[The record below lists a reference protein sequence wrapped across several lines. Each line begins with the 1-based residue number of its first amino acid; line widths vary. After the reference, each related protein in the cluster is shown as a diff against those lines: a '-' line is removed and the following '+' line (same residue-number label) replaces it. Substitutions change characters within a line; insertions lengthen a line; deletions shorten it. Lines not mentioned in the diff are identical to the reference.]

1 MLAIGGDDENER
13 KRKSVADGVPIE
25 ETRKRRSRFAD
36 DDGAGKVG
44 VAAIAAAS
52 ERAAE
57 ISRNLSRSTPATT
70 GLNEGLPQLLMTQ
83 ETSAQLARA
92 AEMQAQLS
100 AQIASVSSLFSNAKQ
115 LAAVPV
121 DRKPTYRPLLLDA
134 QGREIDGYGQVV
146 KTSVV
151 KSIAANVAVE
161 RELKK
166 KENPY
171 LAHQRIPPKTS
182 HGPPGVPSA
191 PLSSLVP
198 GAAIVQ
204 EDQGLSDQIDERI
217 VGSNRNIRA
226 KKSLKFVEA
235 GERSSCMAYFRM
247 IIY

>member
-1 MLAIGGDDENER
+1 MLALGGDDENER
-13 KRKSVADGVPIE
+13 KRKSVADGAPAE

-36 DDGAGKVG
+36 DDGKVG

-52 ERAAE
+52 QRADE
-57 ISRNLSRSTPATT
+57 ISRNLLRNTPIIS
-70 GLNEGLPQLLMTQ
+70 GLNEGLPPSLMSQ

-115 LAAVPV
+115 LAAVPI

-146 KTSVV
+146 KTSVI

-171 LAHQRIPPKTS
+171 LAHQRIPAKVS
-182 HGPPGVPSA
+182 HGPPGILSA
-191 PLSSLVP
+191 PLPSIVP
-198 GAAIVQ
+198 GSAIAQ

-217 VGSNRNIRA
+217 VGSNRSIRA

-235 GERSSCMAYFRM
+235 GKCDS
-247 IIY
+247 